1 MLRARFVKNFAANV
15 YSVAACSSEIRRFD
29 PSHSDSVK
37 QLQDLVRSSILRN
50 KEDCFPKPLEEK
62 KPQSL
67 KANLLPWGTQTPSK
81 KGRLFYDLGEDGEPP
96 FASEEKLKKKSHT
109 EANYI
114 INIIL

>member
-1 MLRARFVKNFAANV
+1 MLRARFVKNFAANM

-37 QLQDLVRSSILRN
+37 QLHDLVRSSILRN
-50 KEDCFPKPLEEK
+50 KENCFPKPLEEK

-81 KGRLFYDLGEDGEPP
+81 KGQLYYDLGEDGDPP
-96 FASEEKLKKKSHT
+96 FASKEKLSSRC
-109 EANYI
+109 N
-114 INIIL
+114 